1 MPQLK
6 NQTFINNITDPRT
19 NKQVKRIYHMK
30 MSKIDRLVEPMVW
43 EYYRDRGRTSIQ
55 EIYNKF
61 KEKGLNKLKMIFF
74 GDPIIYEVN
83 ITEPEDQNNESYL
96 DKITDP
102 RTTKLVKS
110 IYLLKIF
117 KEHSEKLRFSEAAF
131 IEKSNDFLVK
141 EPKVSKI
148 LVWEYFRNRNNM
160 TIQEVYDKYKD
171 EGLKQLRFTFF
182 NDNTEYDVDI

>member
-19 NKQVKRIYHMK
+19 GKQVKRIYHMK
-30 MSKIDRLVEPMVW
+30 ISKIGRLVEPMVW

-55 EIYNKF
+55 QIYNKF

-83 ITEPEDQNNESYL
+83 ITEPEDQLNDPYL

-102 RTTKLVKS
+102 RTTKMVKT

-117 KEHSEKLRFSEAAF
+117 KEPSKTQEFSEAKST
-131 IEKSNDFLVK
+131 EKSNDFLVK
-141 EPKVSKI
+141 EPKISKI

-182 NDNTEYDVDI
+182 NDNVAYDVDI

>member
-1 MPQLK
+1 
-6 NQTFINNITDPRT
+6 
-19 NKQVKRIYHMK
+19 
-30 MSKIDRLVEPMVW
+30 
-43 EYYRDRGRTSIQ
+43 
-55 EIYNKF
+55 
-61 KEKGLNKLKMIFF
+61 MIFF

-83 ITEPEDQNNESYL
+83 ITEPEDMNNEPYM

-117 KEHSEKLRFSEAAF
+117 KE
-131 IEKSNDFLVK
+131 
-141 EPKVSKI
+141 PKVSKI

-160 TIQEVYDKYKD
+160 MIQEVYDKYKE

-182 NDNTEYDVDI
+182 NDNNEYDVTI

>member
-1 MPQLK
+1 
-6 NQTFINNITDPRT
+6 
-19 NKQVKRIYHMK
+19 
-30 MSKIDRLVEPMVW
+30 
-43 EYYRDRGRTSIQ
+43 
-55 EIYNKF
+55 
-61 KEKGLNKLKMIFF
+61 MIFF

-83 ITEPEDQNNESYL
+83 ITEPEDQNNELYL
-96 DKITDP
+96 DNITDP

-117 KEHSEKLRFSEAAF
+117 KEHS
-131 IEKSNDFLVK
+131 EKSNDFLVK

-160 TIQEVYDKYKD
+160 PIQEVYDKYKD

-182 NDNTEYDVDI
+182 NDNLVYDVNI

>member
-19 NKQVKRIYHMK
+19 GKQVKRIYHMK
-30 MSKIDRLVEPMVW
+30 MSKLDRLVEPMVW
-43 EYYRDRGRTSIQ
+43 EYFRDRGRTSIQ

-83 ITEPEDQNNESYL
+83 ITEPEDMNNEPYM

-117 KEHSEKLRFSEAAF
+117 KE
-131 IEKSNDFLVK
+131 
-141 EPKVSKI
+141 PKVSKI

-160 TIQEVYDKYKD
+160 MIQEVYDKYKE

-182 NDNTEYDVDI
+182 NDNNEYDVTI